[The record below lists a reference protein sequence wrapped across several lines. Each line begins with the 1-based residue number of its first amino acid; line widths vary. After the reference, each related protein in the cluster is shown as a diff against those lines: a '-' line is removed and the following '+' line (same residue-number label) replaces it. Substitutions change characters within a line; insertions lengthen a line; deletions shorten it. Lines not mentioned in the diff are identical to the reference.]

1 MSTQTAV
8 SADQSRTTPEQR
20 RGNRRIAIGLVVMVV
35 CIYASFIVRQWL
47 ANS

>member
-1 MSTQTAV
+1 MSTETIRP
-8 SADQSRTTPEQR
+8 DLTPEQR